1 MRFDT
6 LADWL
11 AWQETFH
18 AKSID
23 LGLDRIQAVYERM
36 DLTRPAPVVITVGG
50 TNGKGSCVAFLEA
63 MLRSSGFRVGTYTSP
78 HLLQYNERV
87 TLDGSQATDD
97 EFMASFDRVDRSL
110 DDATLTYFEFGTL
123 AAFDLMERTELDIAV
138 LEVGLGGRLDAVN
151 IIDADCSL
159 ITTIGLDHMDYL
171 GPDRESIGREKA
183 GIMRGNRPAV
193 CGDREP
199 PQSLLDEADRIGADL
214 KRIGRDFDFELQ
226 GDNWSWKTLVGAAF
240 QPRITDLP
248 KPVMPGAYQ
257 LANAACCV
265 QALACLSDR
274 IPVGDEAIAKGLR
287 KAVLPGRLQMTQI
300 AGVEVILDVAH
311 NPQAA
316 ASLASALDELPER
329 RPQVAVFAQLKD
341 KDHRGVVEA
350 LQHHFDHWYIA
361 GLDGERGLAGH
372 ELAACAA
379 DRIDPGNITVCTGAR
394 HALDVAIHAT
404 GRRGRVVVFGSF
416 HTVETVAGMVYA
428 AEEKGIAEARMKDE
442 TRETGQ

>member
-1 MRFDT
+1 MRFNT

-23 LGLDRIQAVYERM
+23 LGLDRIRAVYERM

-63 MLRSSGFRVGTYTSP
+63 MLRSAGYRVGTYTSP

-87 TLDGSQATDD
+87 TLDGCQATDN
-97 EFMASFDRVDRSL
+97 ELMVSFDRVDRSL
-110 DDATLTYFEFGTL
+110 GDVTLTYFEFGTL
-123 AAFDLMERTELDIAV
+123 AAFDLMERAELDVAV

-183 GIMRGNRPAV
+183 GIMREDRSAV

-199 PQSLLDEADRIGADL
+199 PESLLNEADRIGAKL
-214 KRIGRDFDFELQ
+214 HRLGRDFDYELQ
-226 GDNWSWKTLVGAAF
+226 GDSWSWGTRVGAAF

-248 KPVMPGAYQ
+248 KPAMPGTYQ
-257 LANAACCV
+257 LGNAACCLQV
-265 QALACLSDR
+265 LFCLPDYLGV
-274 IPVGDEAIAKGLR
+274 PHGAIADGL
-287 KAVLPGRLQMTQI
+287 KQAVLPGRLQRAEI
-300 AGVEVILDVAH
+300 EGVEVILDVAH

-329 RPQVAVFAQLKD
+329 RPRIAVFAQLKD
-341 KDHRGVVEA
+341 KDHQRVVEA
-350 LQHHFDHWYIA
+350 LEGRFDHWYIA
-361 GLDGERGLAGH
+361 GLEGERGLAGH
-372 ELAACAA
+372 ELAARIA
-379 DRIDPGNITVCTGAR
+379 DRIDSSHVTVCTEIR
-394 HALDVAIHAT
+394 HALDVAVHTT
-404 GRRGRVVVFGSF
+404 GRQGRIVVFGSF
-416 HTVETVAGMVYA
+416 HAVEAVAGMANA
-428 AEEKGIAEARMKDE
+428 AEEQGAG
-442 TRETGQ
+442 T